1 MLNTNKWPVDVVR
14 RPLVGP
20 HPVGSKHVCR
30 RGTRQE
36 SSQMRQIINIVARH
50 AQRRVH
56 QDRVADRLEAARPV
70 EMAVP
75 IEVHRQRPDQPG
87 DGTRRADGQ
96 RRVGHAFEDHG

>member
-1 MLNTNKWPVDVVR
+1 MRQVVDV
-14 RPLVGP
+14 
-20 HPVGSKHVCR
+20 
-30 RGTRQE
+30 
-36 SSQMRQIINIVARH
+36 VARH

-70 EMAVP
+70 EMRVP
-75 IEVHRQRPDQPG
+75 IEVHRQRAHEAG